1 MLLCTLTLHAY
12 LLDRVD
18 PLIFCELPHLY
29 SQPISVQQAGKSA
42 MLEQY
47 GKSGN
52 GIIGF
57 PRAMQIYDDSIIDI
71 IALGDFS
78 QIADYMTDPVHVSD
92 SIVTGSIDISSIDSM
107 LVCPGLSYVWIS
119 RPMFQSADSARYYS
133 GIYQMNKT
141 GYDGS
146 NVTGSLID
154 NGMMLNRYNILT
166 EGRDISVWNQFD
178 ERTASP
184 WGFSYGEELDASML
198 PLYPLS
204 DSTGHGTA
212 MLSLLAGSD
221 SASMGMLPYSDLITV
236 NAQPWEKNVIEGIK
250 YISDKCEAENR
261 SFVLCLPLNHF
272 WGRHDGYSPLDRVI
286 DYYFSDFHSGRGIAV
301 SAGNLGFSNLH
312 FSAGIDDEND
322 MGILNNRHIIVEK
335 PEGYR
340 LDADITDIDNLYF
353 RIVFIDNGQLN
364 VTEWILTDS
373 SKGGYYD
380 GEYARLRYGFNSKWG
395 HLHITALNEQSMRF
409 AIEFISAGGGRDSI
423 NGYIA
428 QGGYI
433 LNKQNERQ
441 IDGNSSNTVAVP
453 GLAKQAITA
462 GAFVSRPSVPGIE
475 GISDT
480 VKYIPGW
487 NPLGNYKYIKPD
499 IYAPGKFIITDAV
512 SPYAALFN
520 LPGNMGAYSGT
531 SFSSAVTAGAMA
543 VVLGTDRLM
552 HTQKLNRL
560 MRTGADDIPYN
571 PGTGQIIEGY
581 GYIDAYRSFLATRVN
596 AAQMKV
602 EYELTDNGAL
612 RIKLSN
618 RECQLIHVSR
628 EQCPMLIVSN
638 YMALDITPAMGNN
651 IYQIIFQKDGMEY
664 MLMDSFLIKSRS
676 HDANIP
682 VGEAYYDILGR
693 NINMAMPATG
703 IYFMIKGNEERERKF
718 IYIK

>member
-1 MLLCTLTLHAY
+1 MVLCTLILHGY
-12 LLDRVD
+12 KLDRAD
-18 PLIFCELPHLY
+18 PLIFCEFPSLY
-29 SQPISVQQAGKSA
+29 SQSISVQQAGKSV

-47 GKSGN
+47 GKSDN
-52 GIIGF
+52 GIISFQRTLKMHG
-57 PRAMQIYDDSIIDI
+57 DSIIDI

-78 QIADYMTDPVHVSD
+78 QIADYITDPVHASD
-92 SIVTGSIDISSIDSM
+92 SIVTGSIDIKSIDSM
-107 LVCPGLSYVWIS
+107 LGCPGLSYVWIS

-133 GIYQMNKT
+133 GIYQMNRT

-146 NVTGSLID
+146 NVTGGLID
-154 NGMMLNRYNILT
+154 NGMILNRYNILT
-166 EGRDISVWNQFD
+166 EGRDISVWNQLD
-178 ERTASP
+178 ERSASP

-212 MLSLLAGSD
+212 MLSLFAGSD
-221 SASMGMLPYSDLITV
+221 STSLGMLPYSDLITV
-236 NAQPWEKNVIEGIK
+236 NAYPWEKNVIEGIK

-272 WGRHDGYSPLDRVI
+272 WGRHDGSSPLDRVI

-301 SAGNLGFSNLH
+301 AAGNLGFSNLH
-312 FSAGIDDEND
+312 FSANIDDEND
-322 MGILNNRHIIVEK
+322 MGVLNNRHIIIDK
-335 PEGYR
+335 PEGCR

-380 GEYARLRYGFNSKWG
+380 GEHARLRYGFNSKWG
-395 HLHITALNEQSMRF
+395 HLHITALNDQSMRF
-409 AIEFISAGGGRDSI
+409 AIEFLSAGVNDSI

-433 LNKQNERQ
+433 LSKQNDRQ
-441 IDGNSSNTVAVP
+441 IDGDNRNTVAVP

-462 GAFVSRPSVPGIE
+462 GAFVSRASVPGIE

-480 VKYIPGW
+480 VKYIPAW

-512 SPYAALFN
+512 SPYAGLFD

-531 SFSSAVTAGAMA
+531 SFSAAVTAGAMA

-560 MRTGADDIPYN
+560 MRTGASDIPYN

-596 AAQMKV
+596 AAQIKV
-602 EYELTDNGAL
+602 GYELTDNGAL
-612 RIKLSN
+612 RIKLSD

-628 EQCPMLIVSN
+628 EQFPMLIVSN
-638 YMALDITPAMGNN
+638 YMALDIEPAMGNN
-651 IYQIIFQKDGMEY
+651 IYQINFQKDGLEY
-664 MLMDSFLIKSRS
+664 MLIDSFLMQSRTQG
-676 HDANIP
+676 ANVP
-682 VGEAYYDILGR
+682 VVGAYYDMLGR
-693 NINMAMPATG
+693 NINLSMPATG
-703 IYFMIKGNEERERKF
+703 IYFILKGNEERAKK
-718 IYIK
+718 IIHIK